1 MPDGELGQT
10 DAADEL
16 DLRALLGQPSDEGQ
30 SAMEEPIPQG
40 AAAASADD
48 NRPVEGRAQILS
60 AFKRGAPQPEPQPRQ
75 PPPPPRP
82 AEKPWFAGEREQPQ
96 PQHELSEAAV
106 DEFVDSSR
114 AGDAEISTGPGSY
127 SATPLATL
135 IADCRLR
142 TWGGI
147 ARDDRRF
154 LPRRLRRASRP
165 HRRGDG
171 EQQNGGRSRPHGR
184 LGARHQAERAAPAQP
199 EDAAG
204 IPMAASPSTRQVI

>member
-106 DEFVDSSR
+106 DEFVDEFVQGWR
-114 AGDAEISTGPGSY
+114 CGNIDWPRKLLGDPPGH
-127 SATPLATL
+127 P
-135 IADCRLR
+135 DCRLSAADLGR
-142 TWGGI
+142 N
-147 ARDDRRF
+147 
-154 LPRRLRRASRP
+154 RP
-165 HRRGDG
+165 
-171 EQQNGGRSRPHGR
+171 
-184 LGARHQAERAAPAQP
+184 
-199 EDAAG
+199 
-204 IPMAASPSTRQVI
+204 